1 MKYILISAIA
11 ITCISAVI
19 VKSNNKAAKAVKE
32 IFAAKPKPIKPV
44 TPIYNYFAKAKL
56 KAVDIKTYA
65 AKNKY
70 CTDYCFLVDMRIPSS
85 SKRFFVYD
93 LKTDTILQ
101 KGLVTHGGGSL
112 TTTKELQFCNV
123 PSSGSTSLGK
133 YKIGVEYSGQFGMA
147 FKLHGLEPSNSKA
160 FERFV
165 VLHSHSCVPDDDVDY
180 EICTSLGCPTV
191 NPDYLPILKTYI
203 DKADKPVLLCIYY

>member
-19 VKSNNKAAKAVKE
+19 VKSNNKTANAVKE
-32 IFAAKPKPIKPV
+32 IFVVKPKPS
-44 TPIYNYFAKAKL
+44 TPIYNYFAKAKS
-56 KAVDIKTYA
+56 KAAAIKTYA
-65 AKNKY
+65 AKNNY
-70 CTDYCFLVDMRIPSS
+70 CGDYCFFVDMRIPSG

-93 LKTDTILQ
+93 LKTDSILH
-101 KGLVTHGGGSL
+101 KGLVTHGGGSE
-112 TTTKELQFCNV
+112 TNTAELKFCNV

-147 FKLHGLEPSNSKA
+147 FKLHGLDTSNSKA

-165 VLHSHSCVPDDDVDY
+165 VLHSHSCVPEEDISPI

-191 NPDYLPILKTYI
+191 NPEYLPILKTYI